1 MGILKALGVAT
12 VVAGAIAVGVA
23 LAPEVYGRAAA
34 QDLERARAVRILD
47 GRGSE
52 IGVSVR
58 DVDEAEVRREK
69 LPAASGA
76 VVEEV
81 RSDSPAARAGLKSGD
96 VIVEFDGERVRSARH
111 FSRVVQETPAGRTVK
126 AAVIRR
132 GERAEIQVTP
142 DASTAAMWIDGERI
156 GRAVEE
162 HLGRLGRDFPMDF
175 DFDIR
180 GMPFPRGRL
189 GVTVEEITPQL
200 ADYFGVK
207 DGVLVAS
214 VEENSPAARAGLK
227 AGDVITSIDNEPI
240 RSRADLVRE
249 LRGTDAG
256 KEITIGASRD
266 RKSLTLKATLEDRP
280 ARRPRSTRPALM

>member
-23 LAPEVYGRAAA
+23 LAPEMDGHAAA
-34 QDLERARAVRILD
+34 QDRERARAVRILD

-58 DVDEAEVRREK
+58 DADEADIRREK

-76 VVEEV
+76 VVENV

-126 AAVIRR
+126 AVVIRR

-180 GMPFPRGRL
+180 ATAFPRGRL

-200 ADYFGVK
+200 AEYFGVK

-214 VEENSPAARAGLK
+214 VEEGSPAAKAGLK
-227 AGDVITSIDNEPI
+227 AGDVITSINNEPI
-240 RSRADLVRE
+240 HSRADLVRE

-256 KEITIGASRD
+256 KDITIGASRD

-280 ARRPRSTRPALM
+280 ARRLRSTRPA

>member
-1 MGILKALGVAT
+1 MGILKGLGVAT
-12 VVAGAIAVGVA
+12 VVAGAIAAGVA

-34 QDLERARAVRILD
+34 QDRGRARAVRILD

-58 DVDEAEVRREK
+58 DADEADVRREK

-126 AAVIRR
+126 AVVIRR

-180 GMPFPRGRL
+180 GMPLPRGRL

-200 ADYFGVK
+200 AGYFGVK

-214 VEENSPAARAGLK
+214 VEEGSPAAKAGLK

-240 RSRADLVRE
+240 HSRADLVRE

-280 ARRPRSTRPALM
+280 ARRLRSTRPA